1 MLKNLRRQ
9 INIFIKDF
17 LWNKKLEL
25 IAFDKKDSNFIRLMN
40 SIKKKTR
47 IWIYYD
53 ESYNL
58 YHLMKRNSKLSGN
71 IAEVGVAD
79 GASALILAELKKD
92 KKLFLFD
99 TFEGLEEYKT
109 ETTHDIKKYKINI
122 NKINR
127 LFSKFKDVYIHKG
140 IFPKDTGDSIKNE
153 NFSLVHLDVNLYKS
167 TVDCLEYFWPRMVKQ
182 GVIILHDYNLDKI
195 TKKETPCMKALN
207 EFVIKNKLL
216 PLELRGNHVCLIK

>member
-47 IWIYYD
+47 IWIYFD

-58 YHLMKRNSKLSGN
+58 YHLMKRNLKLSGN

-127 LFSKFKDVYIHKG
+127 LF
-140 IFPKDTGDSIKNE
+140 
-153 NFSLVHLDVNLYKS
+153 
-167 TVDCLEYFWPRMVKQ
+167 
-182 GVIILHDYNLDKI
+182 
-195 TKKETPCMKALN
+195 
-207 EFVIKNKLL
+207 LL
-216 PLELRGNHVCLIK
+216 I

>member
-1 MLKNLRRQ
+1 MLRQLRKKL
-9 INIFIKDF
+9 NYFIKYF
-17 LWNKKLEL
+17 LWDKKLEL

-47 IWIYYD
+47 IWIYFD

-58 YHLMKRNSKLSGN
+58 YHLMKRNLKLSGN

-99 TFEGLEEYKT
+99 TFEGLDEYKT
-109 ETTHDIKKYKINI
+109 QTTHNIKNYQINI

-140 IFPKDTGDSIKNE
+140 IFPKDTSDAIKNE

-167 TVDCLEYFWPRMVKQ
+167 TVVCLEYFWPRMVKQ

>member
-109 ETTHDIKKYKINI
+109 ETTHDIKKYIVRSTIIISVYHRINI
-122 NKINR
+122 FYFKIIRNIICYNA
-127 LFSKFKDVYIHKG
+127 FYIVYNI
-140 IFPKDTGDSIKNE
+140 IF
-153 NFSLVHLDVNLYKS
+153 
-167 TVDCLEYFWPRMVKQ
+167 
-182 GVIILHDYNLDKI
+182 
-195 TKKETPCMKALN
+195 
-207 EFVIKNKLL
+207 
-216 PLELRGNHVCLIK
+216 